1 MRARGLARIWRQ
13 PPKLQVAGSN
23 PAAPAVQMKLGEI
36 EREIEKVVEL
46 IRKGY
51 QRDFIKGRIGNVYFS
66 KDKILEIAKC
76 RIKARKKFGR
86 MAEKLFFDEEGLRY
100 ATPPEIADYRAKR
113 LNGNAIADIC
123 CGVGLQLIYFS
134 KYSKKAIGV
143 EVDRMR
149 AKLAKLNMLAM
160 NIKNVEIIEGD
171 ALKIFNKIDADCIFC
186 DPSRKP
192 EEKERKFESL
202 VPNPLKVYEIYRKK
216 TDKIAFELPPQIRKE
231 KIKIEGEKEYTSL
244 NFDLNR
250 LALYTGSLANCHT
263 SAVSLPTGERIT
275 NEDEK
280 MEIKKSE
287 ELHDFLYEVDRTI
300 IKAGLLENLAG
311 KIGFEGNLL
320 QLKERRT
327 LLTSPLLYASAFL
340 KPYKVI
346 EKCDFELNL
355 INKILKRLNARKA
368 TLRFSIEP
376 ENYWRIRKRIE
387 DGLNGDRSFYIF
399 RVGGKAVVAERY

>member
-1 MRARGLARIWRQ
+1 
-13 PPKLQVAGSN
+13 
-23 PAAPAVQMKLGEI
+23 
-36 EREIEKVVEL
+36 
-46 IRKGY
+46 
-51 QRDFIKGRIGNVYFS
+51 
-66 KDKILEIAKC
+66 
-76 RIKARKKFGR
+76 
-86 MAEKLFFDEEGLRY
+86 
-100 ATPPEIADYRAKR
+100 
-113 LNGNAIADIC
+113 
-123 CGVGLQLIYFS
+123 
-134 KYSKKAIGV
+134 
-143 EVDRMR
+143 
-149 AKLAKLNMLAM
+149 
-160 NIKNVEIIEGD
+160 
-171 ALKIFNKIDADCIFC
+171 
-186 DPSRKP
+186 
-192 EEKERKFESL
+192 
-202 VPNPLKVYEIYRKK
+202 
-216 TDKIAFELPPQIRKE
+216 
-231 KIKIEGEKEYTSL
+231 
-244 NFDLNR
+244 
-250 LALYTGSLANCHT
+250 LANCHT